1 VAVYTYNAAWIV
13 IMSIENQLF
22 YMKKCV
28 VLSFL
33 FSIVSLLGLAGQ
45 DIADTTAVKTQD
57 GITVVA
63 VGDIMP
69 GTNYPSES
77 YLPRENNCYPL
88 LAEVKPYLLDATITF
103 GNLEGVFSDSSGTA
117 KECKDTTKCFIFRMP
132 GTYLDCIIDAGFDV
146 LSIANNHINDF
157 GYEGR
162 VNTCRHLSKNG
173 MAYAGLDSQPYSIIE
188 RDSFKIG
195 FAAFAPHT
203 GTADLRDY
211 SGAKKIVSMLNDSC
225 DFVLVYFHGGA
236 EGKDYQH
243 VTREDE
249 EFMGFNRGNVYR
261 FAHDVVDAGA
271 DLVMGSGPHVTR
283 AVELYKNRLI
293 GYSLGNF
300 CTYARFNLDG
310 PNGICPM
317 IKTWLAPDGSF
328 LKAQIIPV
336 YQPGEGGAKIDPGR
350 RVIREIKELSL
361 VDFPESEI
369 IIGDDGYIIKK

>member
-1 VAVYTYNAAWIV
+1 
-13 IMSIENQLF
+13 
-22 YMKKCV
+22 MKKSI
-28 VLSFL
+28 LLPLL
-33 FSIVSLLGLAGQ
+33 FSIVSLFGLTGQ
-45 DIADTTAVKTQD
+45 VLTDTTAFKTHE
-57 GITVVA
+57 GITVIA

-77 YLPRENNCYPL
+77 YLPRENNCHPL
-88 LAEVKPYLLDATITF
+88 LAEVKPYLLDATVTF

-132 GTYLDCIIDAGFDV
+132 GTYLDCITDAGFDV

-157 GYEGR
+157 GFEGR
-162 VNTCRHLSKNG
+162 HNTSRHLSENG
-173 MAYAGLDSQPYSIIE
+173 MAYAGLDSKPYAIIE

-236 EGKDYQH
+236 EGKDFQH

-283 AVELYKNRLI
+283 AVEIYKNRLI

-310 PNGICPM
+310 PNGICPI

-328 LKAQIIPV
+328 IKAQIIPV
-336 YQPGEGGAKIDPGR
+336 YQPGEGGAKIDPLKR
-350 RVIREIKELSL
+350 AIKKIQELSI
-361 VDFPESEI
+361 VDFPESYLI
-369 IIGDDGYIIKK
+369 IEDDGWIIKK